1 MKMDEKLKTEIRRWL
16 QKNKFLWN
24 REDSCIAAFRAH
36 IYDAHENYLPGGREI
51 ADFIRFEDTVEARF
65 LNSWADRHPQYDPDF
80 VETIAVLREP
90 NGFFTHYLYD
100 EDKGKGAVIS
110 GPFPDIMEALRNI
123 KSRCPN
129 ARLVG
134 ADGRADISP
143 ASKIHALDS
152 AVLIYLCGGSIEN
165 YSAAEQAYI
174 RREADQALWDE
185 LREAEATP
193 RHSDSPSVFEVRK
206 STPQIASKP
215 RLFVDMDGTLA
226 RFHDE
231 VKYLERMYEPNF
243 FRELKPFE
251 NAVNTIRLFEKTH
264 PEWEVYILSS
274 VLFGEPP
281 GCEKQK
287 QDWIDLYLPEID
299 RAHRLFPDMGTDKS
313 TVIPGGIGITDVLLD
328 DYNKNLEEWQQ
339 AGGTAIKFVNNVN
352 DRALRGNRWNGMRM
366 HYDTSAEYN
375 IRELLRQLPFEAIAP
390 LPKRGPKL

>member
-1 MKMDEKLKTEIRRWL
+1 ML
-16 QKNKFLWN
+16 
-24 REDSCIAAFRAH
+24 FR
-36 IYDAHENYLPGGREI
+36 
-51 ADFIRFEDTVEARF
+51 
-65 LNSWADRHPQYDPDF
+65 S
-80 VETIAVLREP
+80 
-90 NGFFTHYLYD
+90 
-100 EDKGKGAVIS
+100 
-110 GPFPDIMEALRNI
+110 
-123 KSRCPN
+123 
-129 ARLVG
+129 
-134 ADGRADISP
+134 
-143 ASKIHALDS
+143 
-152 AVLIYLCGGSIEN
+152 
-165 YSAAEQAYI
+165 
-174 RREADQALWDE
+174 
-185 LREAEATP
+185 
-193 RHSDSPSVFEVRK
+193 
-206 STPQIASKP
+206 PQIASKP

>member
-1 MKMDEKLKTEIRRWL
+1 
-16 QKNKFLWN
+16 
-24 REDSCIAAFRAH
+24 
-36 IYDAHENYLPGGREI
+36 
-51 ADFIRFEDTVEARF
+51 
-65 LNSWADRHPQYDPDF
+65 
-80 VETIAVLREP
+80 
-90 NGFFTHYLYD
+90 
-100 EDKGKGAVIS
+100 
-110 GPFPDIMEALRNI
+110 MEALRNI

-299 RAHRLFPDMGTDKS
+299 RAHRLFPDMGTDQKHS
-313 TVIPGGIGITDVLLD
+313 DSG
-328 DYNKNLEEWQQ
+328 
-339 AGGTAIKFVNNVN
+339 
-352 DRALRGNRWNGMRM
+352 RNRYYRCF
-366 HYDTSAEYN
+366 A
-375 IRELLRQLPFEAIAP
+375 RRL
-390 LPKRGPKL
+390 